1 MVAFIVKAER
11 KKIVRPSN
19 KKKEKRNNVSKKI
32 TRGRIFYYYLFPC
45 INLDSRIFS
54 SIDLLKICVDINVI
68 DQRIT
73 IL

>member
-19 KKKEKRNNVSKKI
+19 KKKKKRNNVSKKI
-32 TRGRIFYYYLFPC
+32 TRGRIFYYYLFLC
-45 INLDSRIFS
+45 INLDSRAFS
-54 SIDLLKICVDINVI
+54 SIDLLKFVVDINVI